1 MGAVTQKHLE
11 MDAALPTAASASEL
25 SPHSAC
31 RESSYRNA
39 GHIKISFK
47 KRPNSI
53 WGMKSRT
60 FFPTTNHISNLE
72 FIFFPILCPQWGNG
86 TNPPSFRMFSSQ
98 HLRKTLAA
106 YLCNAAV
113 ISVFLKINSGML
125 CYFLLK
131 LITKVW
137 IKVILIFCLY
147 SNFCK
152 TILEFMWVYTRKK
165 YYFSNEYFNFCLRS
179 R

>member
-1 MGAVTQKHLE
+1 MIQKHLE
-11 MDAALPTAASASEL
+11 MDVALPTAASASEL
-25 SPHSAC
+25 SPQSAC

-60 FFPTTNHISNLE
+60 SFSTTNHISNLLE
-72 FIFFPILCPQWGNG
+72 FVFFPVLCPQWGNG
-86 TNPPSFRMFSSQ
+86 TNPPSRRMFSSQ

-113 ISVFLKINSGML
+113 ISVFLKTKSGML

-131 LITKVW
+131 LITKV
-137 IKVILIFCLY
+137 
-147 SNFCK
+147 
-152 TILEFMWVYTRKK
+152 
-165 YYFSNEYFNFCLRS
+165 
-179 R
+179 